1 MVRPTLSANPSQ
13 LLKARAI
20 VLALAF
26 AFDAIAQTN
35 IAQNNVI
42 QNGGFDS
49 GSTGWS
55 TSAGGAYFYN
65 QPVGSE
71 TDSIL
76 SIGWSNGNSFSQN
89 TGVAFQPGID
99 YVLTVRADVG
109 QSPLTGVMLSLQAA
123 NGDLITLTNQSFVFP
138 DQSTNI
144 WRIFSLHVSS
154 NTVAGSVGNTIV
166 VNGTIVENPSTQ
178 SGWLWMDWMQLAPAL
193 PYFTSQPVGVT
204 TSVGNMASL
213 SAMAIG
219 AVTNSVGAGS
229 VIVYQWYQNG
239 IPLANATNSTL
250 TFAVLNATNAGN
262 YYAVATDPYGSSLS
276 STVTLAV
283 HPPGGFV
290 VNDGTR
296 QTGVVVG
303 TGNGN
308 DTVTGAGGFTGS
320 YGQDLENSY
329 GSEMININAG
339 ANIASPNIQ
348 PFVTNDVSTFTAN
361 GLTYTNASFHQ
372 AVVSFI
378 HGMFTNNGVL
388 NYSNNALPA
397 CTALQPF
404 DSFPAANPPMPN
416 GNLYYYY
423 GEGVFVDVDNVQ
435 YGGPA
440 TIVNGSPTNTNATIT
455 SVVTGSGQEIAQGIH
470 AEACYSNVPR
480 APDVTMLNYGMVS
493 SCSTGCVNGAALAI
507 AGNTLYGGLTVSNGS
522 AATAAAQAP
531 YYTTSLYAFSYYG
544 DVNMSQA
551 GQATAISTGGFQ
563 GNAAGY
569 GTAVGMDAFSYNGQ
583 INLYNSGTITASA
596 TSTGTCNA
604 NAVFAWAENDDTN
617 VIGGFNFIN
626 TGTISATAARG
637 PGCTNAQASPLYG
650 GCDGGI
656 VNLVN
661 TGTVIGNAPDGGW
674 AWGTENDRAQNI
686 HIYNSGTIS
695 HNTGLGVFVYGQ
707 PGGEAFITN
716 TATGS
721 IYGGNEGIATENFT
735 GDVTIYDYGSVM
747 GGSPYNNAMDLGPG
761 NDTVHL
767 YGLPNI
773 VGYMNGQGGSNTLD
787 FELTG
792 VLQQVNGNSA
802 TLGNNLEAYNLGTS
816 GSIVVSGQTFK
827 WLNFNITGTVSS
839 GGGVGTVFKAVTGTD
854 LTAGASWTGG
864 ISPLAGNIANWTNTS
879 LSAGLTINSPI
890 SWGGICV
897 SGAASAIGIS
907 GAGPLT
913 LGTNGVDMSASQ
925 VNMAMN
931 LPIVLGASQTWNI
944 NGGQSLTMSGALSG
958 NHGLYKSGSGVL
970 LLSNADTFS
979 GGISLNDGILNLANV
994 SALGASGSTLYI
1006 NAAATNELSTD
1017 AAFGGTNPVY
1027 NVTLNQIGPYVGTI
1041 ILNRGTVGATTAITH
1056 NLGLLTISL
1065 DYGAASGLNVL
1076 AGSNAP
1082 TGGAADTLAF
1092 SGLSYGNWYSQTETI
1107 APTNANVIIGGTV
1120 TPQASQASS
1129 ASSPQVETLALDG
1142 VSTGNQIT
1150 GVIND
1155 NSGGTAYNQAAIL
1168 KSNTGTWE
1176 LSGSN
1181 AYSGN
1186 TTITGGTMALGG
1198 RGSIPNTPNIIVA
1211 GGATFDVSGL
1221 TSPFVLG
1228 RGQTLSNS
1236 SSSAVVKGDAN
1247 TGSGTISLVYSNG
1260 SPALTVANGTL
1271 VFSPSTAFQ
1280 INNASSQ
1287 LAVGM
1292 HRVIAKSVGG
1302 AVGGAVTTG
1311 TVPVG
1316 GGGAAASAR
1325 LAIANGELN
1334 LVVGNPVNMNPTN
1347 ITAAVLGDTLNLS
1360 WPADHLGWT
1369 LQTNSV
1375 GLAATNQWFPCPG
1388 SSLVTN
1394 VTIKPNLYA
1403 TNVFYRMIYP

>member
-1 MVRPTLSANPSQ
+1 MTKPMKRNFASDRAKAPRLVSNYLVLIRVKQRVR
-13 LLKARAI
+13 
-20 VLALAF
+20 
-26 AFDAIAQTN
+26 
-35 IAQNNVI
+35 
-42 QNGGFDS
+42 
-49 GSTGWS
+49 
-55 TSAGGAYFYN
+55 
-65 QPVGSE
+65 
-71 TDSIL
+71 
-76 SIGWSNGNSFSQN
+76 
-89 TGVAFQPGID
+89 
-99 YVLTVRADVG
+99 
-109 QSPLTGVMLSLQAA
+109 
-123 NGDLITLTNQSFVFP
+123 
-138 DQSTNI
+138 
-144 WRIFSLHVSS
+144 
-154 NTVAGSVGNTIV
+154 V
-166 VNGTIVENPSTQ
+166 V
-178 SGWLWMDWMQLAPAL
+178 W
-193 PYFTSQPVGVT
+193 
-204 TSVGNMASL
+204 ASRL
-213 SAMAIG
+213 
-219 AVTNSVGAGS
+219 
-229 VIVYQWYQNG
+229 
-239 IPLANATNSTL
+239 
-250 TFAVLNATNAGN
+250 
-262 YYAVATDPYGSSLS
+262 VATVL
-276 STVTLAV
+276 LAA
-283 HPPGGFV
+283 HFGGKLHAAAGFV
-290 VNDGTR
+290 VNNGGP

-303 TGNGN
+303 TGSGN
-308 DTVTGAGGFTGS
+308 DTVIANGAFTGS
-320 YGQDLENSY
+320 FSQNLGNIY
-329 GSEMININAG
+329 GSETININSG
-339 ANIASPNIQ
+339 ANLAAPNVQ
-348 PFVTNDVSTFTAN
+348 PFITNDVSTFMAN

-372 AVVSFI
+372 AIVSFI
-378 HGMFTNNGVL
+378 HGTFTNNGVL

-416 GNLYYYY
+416 SNLYYYY
-423 GEGVFVDVDNVQ
+423 GEGVFVDIDNVQ

-480 APDVTMLNYGMVS
+480 TPDVTMLNYGTVS
-493 SCSTGCVNGAALAI
+493 GCSTGCVNGAALAI
-507 AGNTLYGGLTVSNGS
+507 AGNTLFGGLTVSNGP
-522 AATAAAQAP
+522 AATAAALAP
-531 YYTTSLYAFSYYG
+531 YYTTALYAFSYYG

-596 TSTGTCNA
+596 TSTGTCDA

-747 GGSPYNNAMDLGPG
+747 GGSPNNNAMDLGPG

-767 YGLPNI
+767 YGLPSI
-773 VGYMNGQGGSNTLD
+773 VGWMNGQGGSNVLD

-792 VLQQVNGNSA
+792 VLQQVNGNPA
-802 TLGNNLEAYNLGTS
+802 TLGSNLTAYALGTS
-816 GSIVVSGQTFK
+816 GSIVVSGMTYK
-827 WLNFNITGTVSS
+827 WANFNIAGTVASSS
-839 GGGVGTVFKAVTGTD
+839 GGGPVIKAATGVD
-854 LTAGASWTGG
+854 LTTGPSWTGG
-864 ISPLAGNIANWTNTS
+864 IPPNAGNIACWTNTS
-879 LSAGLTINSPI
+879 LGAGLTVNGGI
-890 SWGGICV
+890 SWGGISV
-897 SGAASAIGIS
+897 AKAASDITIS
-907 GAGPLT
+907 GTGPLT
-913 LGTNGVDMSASQ
+913 LGTNGVNMSASS
-925 VNMAMN
+925 VNLTMN
-931 LPIVLGASQTWNI
+931 TPITLGADQIWTVNTGK
-944 NGGQSLTMSGALSG
+944 NLTVSGAISG
-958 NHGLYKSGSGVL
+958 NHNLSKAGNGGMTLSGA
-970 LLSNADTFS
+970 NTC
-979 GGISLNDGILNLANV
+979 GGGASLNGGTLNLANV
-994 SALGASGSTLYI
+994 SALGASGGTLYM
-1006 NAAATNELSTD
+1006 NAAATTELSTD
-1017 AAFGGTNPVY
+1017 APFGGTNPVY
-1027 NVTLNQIGPYVGTI
+1027 NVTLNQIGPYIGTI
-1041 ILNRGTVGATTAITH
+1041 ILNRATLGATTAITH
-1056 NLGLLTISL
+1056 NFGLLTISL

-1076 AGSNAP
+1076 AGSKAP
-1082 TGGAADTLAF
+1082 TGGAVDTLAF
-1092 SGLSYGNWYSQTETI
+1092 SSLSYGNWYSQTERI
-1107 APTNANVIIGGTV
+1107 APTNVNVIIGGTV

-1155 NSGGTAYNQAAIL
+1155 NSGGTAYNLAAIL
-1168 KSNTGTWE
+1168 KSNSGTWK

-1181 AYSGN
+1181 TYSGN
-1186 TTITGGTMALGG
+1186 TTITAGTMALGG
-1198 RGSIPNTPNIIVA
+1198 SGSIANTPNIIVA

-1236 SSSAVVKGDAN
+1236 SSSAVLKGDVN
-1247 TGSGTISLVYSNG
+1247 TGSGAISLVYSNG
-1260 SPALTVANGTL
+1260 APALTVTNGTL

-1280 INNASSQ
+1280 INNAGSQ

-1292 HRVIAKSVGG
+1292 YRMIAKSVGG

-1375 GLAATNQWFPCPG
+1375 GLAATDHWFQCPG

-1394 VTIKPNLYA
+1394 VTIKPNLYE
-1403 TNVFYRMIYP
+1403 TNVFYRLIYP